1 MSSARE
7 ICLKLLD
14 SAEKSEAYSS
24 IALSAVL
31 KENPDLK
38 PVDRRFIS
46 ALYYGVI
53 ERKLTL
59 DHIIS
64 TLSKRSPDKTV
75 RQILRMGLYQILYMD
90 SVPDNA
96 AVNESVKLSSRLK
109 NRSASGYI
117 NALLRNF
124 IRGGKKI
131 PLTGDYIRDLS
142 VTYSAPEWICSLWIR
157 DYGENAAR
165 SLLERSLGKA
175 PMTARFNLAKFSED
189 EIISELSND
198 GVGAVSRHIPGCYD
212 LTNCGSLEEL
222 SAFKKGMFHIQ
233 DLSCQICAQEVDPK
247 PDEVVLDLCSAPGGK
262 AFTMAELAYDKAKI
276 LAYDLH
282 ENRVRLIKSGAER
295 LGLSSISAYTG
306 NAKVFDEN
314 IPPADRILCDVP
326 CSGLGVIRRKPDI
339 KYRADPY
346 PKALCGTQTS
356 ILKNAV
362 RYLKPGGIMVYSTC
376 TLRKAENDD
385 VVSEFLNSEPE
396 MIPEKLK
403 YFNDFKITLLPGK
416 YPGDGFF
423 IAKFR
428 KRQ

>member
-96 AVNESVKLSSRLK
+96 AVNESVKLSAGLK

-124 IRGGKKI
+124 IRGGKNI

-157 DYGENAAR
+157 DYGEDAAR
-165 SLLERSLGKA
+165 RLLEQSLGKA

-198 GVGAVSRHIPGCYD
+198 GVSAISRHIPGCYD

-295 LGLSSISAYTG
+295 LGLSSVSAYTG
-306 NAKVFDEN
+306 NAKVFDDN

-339 KYRADPY
+339 KYRADPD
-346 PKALCGTQTS
+346 PKALRDTQIS

-385 VVSEFLNSEPE
+385 IVSEFLKSEPE

-403 YFNDFKITLLPGK
+403 YFNDFKITLLPGE